1 MWRPH
6 TYDAVGCGQGES
18 AGTHPSAHSSEL
30 ELGPGLFSERDLSID
45 ADLRWLHQA
54 REWAARAAQEFGFEE
69 DGCYQV
75 KLAMSE
81 AVTNAIQ
88 HGSSSSSDPIRI
100 VAGAEGDALVFE
112 VLDTG
117 RFRPRV
123 RRRGPM
129 SESGRG
135 LEFMR
140 LVMDEVDLR
149 PGAGGTRVRLVKR
162 RPS

>member
-1 MWRPH
+1 MVNFEPR
-6 TYDAVGCGQGES
+6 E
-18 AGTHPSAHSSEL
+18 HSI
-30 ELGPGLFSERDLSID
+30 PADLS
-45 ADLRWLHQA
+45 LLKEA
-54 REWAARAAQEFGFEE
+54 RDFAERAAADFGL
-69 DGCYQV
+69 DGSACYDV

-88 HGSSSSSDPIRI
+88 HGSSSPSDPIKI
-100 VAGAEGDALVFE
+100 VIAPEGGALVFE

-123 RRRGPM
+123 MRRGEL

-140 LVMDEVDLR
+140 VLMDEVDLR
-149 PGAGGTRVRLVKR
+149 PGEGGTLMRFAKR
-162 RPS
+162 RA

>member
-1 MWRPH
+1 MADFKPRKH
-6 TYDAVGCGQGES
+6 AM
-18 AGTHPSAHSSEL
+18 
-30 ELGPGLFSERDLSID
+30 R
-45 ADLRWLHQA
+45 ADLGFLKGA
-54 REWAARAAQEFGFEE
+54 RDFAERAAADFGL
-69 DGCYQV
+69 DGNACYDV

-88 HGSSSSSDPIRI
+88 HGSSSPRDPIRI
-100 VAGAEGDALVFE
+100 LVLAEGPALVFE

-123 RRRGPM
+123 MRRGEL

-140 LVMDEVDLR
+140 VLMDEVDLR
-149 PGAGGTRVRLVKR
+149 PGAGGTLMRFIKR
-162 RPS
+162 RA